1 MDSFETSYYYDF
13 QKQKIFCF
21 GLLNII
27 TNTIIF
33 TSIGDSPA
41 RAFESG
47 NQINGHYPCNCGA
60 DIRCATDCTALG
72 KPKFLSL
79 KDRQDVIDQTKR
91 WDNRLPGVLSVYDN
105 LNVSKK

>member
-1 MDSFETSYYYDF
+1 MESFETSYYYDF
-13 QKQKIFCF
+13 QKQNIFCF
-21 GLLNII
+21 GLLN
-27 TNTIIF
+27 TVSNTIIII
-33 TSIGDSPA
+33 SIADSP
-41 RAFESG
+41 G